1 MLDER
6 AESVATA
13 PDPVVS
19 PAHPAQEAQEAQEAQ
34 IEEFAAGL
42 LRALMGMARRSKRRQ
57 ADLTAVLRGAGMH
70 QVEPARVRTALRLL
84 QSQGCIDNLVPLS
97 DGGLLLSVTTIAV
110 ERLGGGARW
119 LPIAGED

>member
-19 PAHPAQEAQEAQEAQ
+19 PAHPAQEAQ